1 MMTFG
6 HSTLLNLLIWIAAV
20 ALGAKVL
27 ATLILL
33 KFDKNVWDRP
43 GWGSVLW
50 WSSKIT
56 PIIAVPCLIYIA
68 WLQRMTDQVLIFVGL
83 MVFVMVAVP
92 WKIRQ
97 RRARISDR
105 ANAESSSWR

>member
-6 HSTLLNLLIWIAAV
+6 FSTLLDLLNWVV
-20 ALGAKVL
+20 AITLGLKVV

-33 KFDKNVWDRP
+33 SVSKEIWDRP
-43 GWGSVLW
+43 GWGALLW
-50 WSSKIT
+50 WSTKIT
-56 PIIAVPCLIYIA
+56 PVIAVPCVICIA
-68 WLQRMTDQVLIFVGL
+68 WLQGMTDQVWIFVGM

-97 RRARISDR
+97 RRARLANRITGKSIS
-105 ANAESSSWR
+105 